1 MAHEIGVA
9 MMRLQAIDLGVAR
22 GMRPVLQDLALECR
36 SGEFIA
42 VIGPNGS
49 GKSTLL
55 AALAGL
61 LPAAAGSVL
70 LDGQSVAGIPAR
82 ALAQRRAYLP
92 QNARCEWPLPV
103 ERMVALGLVPVA
115 PGLRAEIPGESAR
128 MEAVLASCDLL
139 AQRNQA
145 VTTLSG
151 GELARAMLARALI
164 ADPQLLI
171 VDEPLAGLDP
181 RHAWDAARRLR
192 QLAVEQGKLV
202 IAALHDL
209 NIALRCATRV
219 WALREGRLLA
229 DGPPAATI
237 SGSLLRELFDIEAS
251 VSEGARPFV
260 DFAPTG

>member
-1 MAHEIGVA
+1 MTE
-9 MMRLQAIDLGVAR
+9 LQAIALGVVR
-22 GMRPVLQDLALECR
+22 GNRHILRDLTVECR
-36 SGEFIA
+36 GGEFVA

-61 LPAAAGSVL
+61 LQADTGSIA
-70 LDGQSVAGIPAR
+70 LDAQPLATIPAR
-82 ALAQRRAYLP
+82 DLAQRRAYLP

-103 ERMVALGLVPVA
+103 ERMVALGLVPIVSS
-115 PGLRAEIPGESAR
+115 LRITVPEETAR
-128 MEAVLASCDLL
+128 IDAMLAACDLT
-139 AQRNQA
+139 AQRHQP

-181 RHAWDAARRLR
+181 RHAWDAAARLR
-192 QLAVEQGKLV
+192 QLAVSQGKLV
-202 IAALHDL
+202 IAALHDI

-219 WALREGRLLA
+219 WALKEGRLLA
-229 DGPPAATI
+229 DGPPATTI
-237 SGSLLRELFDIEAS
+237 SQSLLRELFDIQVS

-260 DFAPTG
+260 DFAP